1 MNTQSYRY
9 NSVRNKSASIWRN
22 LIVSK
27 IKTDMVTESIIKI
40 KKMIKT
46 FFINSYQYQ

>member
-9 NSVRNKSASIWRN
+9 NSVRNKSAFIWN

-27 IKTDMVTESIIKI
+27 IKADMITESTVKI

-46 FFINSYQYQ
+46 FFINSYQNQ